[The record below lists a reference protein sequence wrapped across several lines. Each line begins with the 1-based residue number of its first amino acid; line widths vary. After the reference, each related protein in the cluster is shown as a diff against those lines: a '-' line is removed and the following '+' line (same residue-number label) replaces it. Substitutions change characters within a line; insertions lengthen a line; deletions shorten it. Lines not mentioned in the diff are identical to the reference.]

1 MNNCGDVSALAA
13 QCMRFCQDL
22 ATKDRFEFS
31 LKIGDSFCFLL
42 DNRKT
47 AMRKSQAMKPRKY
60 PSAMKRD
67 EERQR
72 KFLETR
78 ETASWAEV
86 ARQKKESASAE
97 VVKGSSA

>member
-1 MNNCGDVSALAA
+1 
-13 QCMRFCQDL
+13 
-22 ATKDRFEFS
+22 
-31 LKIGDSFCFLL
+31 
-42 DNRKT
+42 
-47 AMRKSQAMKPRKY
+47 MRKSQAMKPRKY

-78 ETASWAEV
+78 KTVSWAEV

-97 VVKGSSA
+97 VVKGSSALKKDTAAPERHVEKRADPVTISVGVRVSNSPKIQETDIEELVKPFG